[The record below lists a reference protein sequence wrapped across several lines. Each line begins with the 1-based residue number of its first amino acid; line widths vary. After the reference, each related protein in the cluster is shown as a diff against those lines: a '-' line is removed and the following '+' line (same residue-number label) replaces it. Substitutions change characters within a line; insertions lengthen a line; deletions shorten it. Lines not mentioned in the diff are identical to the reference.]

1 MIKSISDI
9 TKVLYINLESRT
21 DRKKHVENQLSTI
34 GFKNFQRFKAIKMDN
49 GALGCSI
56 SHLKCLQIAKA
67 NNWEHVLICE
77 DDIEFL
83 DQSVFTKQLNGFL
96 ETVDDWDVILLAGN
110 NMRPYKITNK
120 YSVKVYGCQT
130 TTGYIVK
137 KSYYDKLI
145 ENYLTG
151 IKNLF
156 ANPQNHKIFAIDQF
170 WMRLQEK
177 DNWFLITPLSVIQR
191 ADYSDIE
198 KKNIN
203 YKYVMTMLNK

>member
-21 DRKKHVENQLSTI
+21 DRKKHVEIQLSTI

-96 ETVDDWDVILLAGN
+96 ETVDDWG
-110 NMRPYKITNK
+110 
-120 YSVKVYGCQT
+120 VKVYGCQT

-198 KKNIN
+198 KKVIN